1 MLFMKVFFIN
11 NFNAE
16 NFFMYE
22 GGGEGAIMIFCVLK

>member
-22 GGGEGAIMIFCVLK
+22 GGGGGGQL